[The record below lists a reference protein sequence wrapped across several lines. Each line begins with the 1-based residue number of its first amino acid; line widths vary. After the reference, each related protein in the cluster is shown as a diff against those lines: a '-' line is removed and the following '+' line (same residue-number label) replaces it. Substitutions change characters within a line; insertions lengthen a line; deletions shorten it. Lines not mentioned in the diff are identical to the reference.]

1 MADKLT
7 DREIYKRLDAALAL
21 FQGVEGATEG
31 GEAVI
36 KLFQGNTDLI
46 QRAMLIMLAEQNR
59 RPQTE
64 SDA

>member
-7 DREIYKRLDAALAL
+7 DREIYERLDAAHAL
-21 FQGVEGATEG
+21 FKGVEGATEG

-46 QRAMLIMLAEQNR
+46 QRAMILMLAEQSR
-59 RPQTE
+59 HQTE
-64 SDA
+64 SGS